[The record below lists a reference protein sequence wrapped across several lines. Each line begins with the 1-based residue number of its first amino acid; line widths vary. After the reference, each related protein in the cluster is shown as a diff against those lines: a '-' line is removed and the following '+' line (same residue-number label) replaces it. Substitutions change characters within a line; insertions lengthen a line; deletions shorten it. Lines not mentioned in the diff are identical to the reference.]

1 MAFALMNILEPSIV
15 RNIQQLV
22 PVETVAR
29 VLFSNHPM
37 LDDEEFHIRIP
48 KKMATIRDLQEEM
61 GKMGRFKEN
70 GWDPE
75 EFHFFARDWS
85 LGMEAE
91 LDPDD
96 IIEEYGVLR
105 LRLISGIGSHEW
117 GSDNSTGSENEL
129 L

>member
-1 MAFALMNILEPSIV
+1 MNILEPSIV

-37 LDDEEFHIRIP
+37 LDDEEFHIMIP

-61 GKMGRFKEN
+61 GKMGRLKEN
-70 GWDPE
+70 GWDLE
-75 EFHFFARDWS
+75 EFHFFARDLT

-117 GSDNSTGSENEL
+117 GSDNSTGSDSENEL

>member
-1 MAFALMNILEPSIV
+1 
-15 RNIQQLV
+15 
-22 PVETVAR
+22 
-29 VLFSNHPM
+29 
-37 LDDEEFHIRIP
+37 
-48 KKMATIRDLQEEM
+48 M

-75 EFHFFARDWS
+75 EFHFFARDLI

-117 GSDNSTGSENEL
+117 GSDNSTGSESEHEL